1 MQDEEITGLSAIE
14 LSEAI
19 HDGRLSCID
28 AMKAYLARIGKL
40 NPAINA
46 IVNLRDTDA
55 LLAEAAACDTELA
68 GGSSRGWMHGFPIAI
83 KDLCEVKGIRC
94 TYGSPLFAD
103 FVPDKDEVMVERIR
117 AAGAII
123 IGKTN
128 TPEQGFGSQ
137 SYNPVHGTT
146 KNPYDVTKTAGGSSG
161 GAAAALA
168 AHLLPVADGSDMMGS
183 LRNPAAFNNVVGFR
197 PSYGRIPSSL
207 KLELFMG
214 QLSVLG
220 PMGRTVRDAAAL
232 LSTQAGYDPRDPH
245 SLATEDLTPDKNRNF
260 AGARIAWL
268 GDLGGYLPFEP
279 GVLELCSAT
288 LPLFERLGCKVD
300 DLVPDFDMAD
310 VWRSWTTLRS
320 WLAANGMCDS
330 YDDPE
335 KRALMKPEIIWEIER
350 GLEMTGR
357 EVHFASKR
365 RSAWYQYMLALFERY
380 DYLILPS
387 AQVFPFYADNH
398 WPKEI
403 AGRKMDTY
411 HRWME
416 VVIPA
421 SMAGLPVAAMPA
433 GFSQNGLPTGIQIIG
448 RPRADKAV
456 LELALAYE
464 AGTDWLE
471 KRPEPC

>member
-1 MQDEEITGLSAIE
+1 MQDEEITGLSATE
-14 LSEAI
+14 LSDAI
-19 HDGRLSCID
+19 HDGRASCTD
-28 AMKAYLARIGKL
+28 VMKAYLARIERL
-40 NPAINA
+40 NPSINA
-46 IVNLRDTDA
+46 IISLRDTDA
-55 LLAEAAACDTELA
+55 LLAEAAARDEGLA
-68 GGSSRGWMHGFPIAI
+68 GGTSRGWVHGMPIAI

-146 KNPYDVTKTAGGSSG
+146 KNPYDLTKTAGGSSG

-168 AHLLPVADGSDMMGS
+168 AHLLPIADGSDMMGS

-214 QLSVLG
+214 QLSVMG

-245 SLATEDLTPDKNRNF
+245 SLATEDLTPDENRDF
-260 AGARIAWL
+260 TGARIAWL

-279 GVLELCSAT
+279 GVLELCRTT
-288 LPLFERLGCKVD
+288 LPVFERIGCKVD
-300 DLVPDFDMAD
+300 DVVPDFDMAD

-320 WLAANGMCDS
+320 WLTANNMRDT
-330 YDDPE
+330 YDDPA
-335 KRALMKPEIIWEIER
+335 KRAKVKPEIIWEIER

-365 RSAWYQYMLALFERY
+365 RSAWYQYLLTLFERY

-387 AQVFPFYADNH
+387 AQVFPFDATTH
-398 WPKEI
+398 WPKEVG
-403 AGRKMDTY
+403 GRTMDTY

-416 VVIPA
+416 VVIGP

-433 GFSQNGLPTGIQIIG
+433 GFGANGLPNGIQIIG

-464 AGTDWLE
+464 AATDWLGV
-471 KRPEPC
+471 RPTL

>member
-1 MQDEEITGLSAIE
+1 MQNDEIIALSATG

-19 HDGRLSCID
+19 HDGRMTAVA
-28 AMKAYLARIGKL
+28 AMQAYLDRIGKF

-46 IVNLRDTDA
+46 IVSLRDADA
-55 LLAEAAACDTELA
+55 LLSEAAACDAELA
-68 GGSSRGWMHGFPIAI
+68 AGTSRGWMHGMPIAI

-94 TYGSPLFAD
+94 TYGSPIFAD

-128 TPEQGFGSQ
+128 TPEQGLGSQ

-146 KNPYDVTKTAGGSSG
+146 KNPYDLTRTAGGSSG

-168 AHLLPVADGSDMMGS
+168 AHLLPIADGSDMMGS

-197 PSYGRIPSSL
+197 PSYGRIPVSL
-207 KLELFMG
+207 KLEMYMG

-220 PMGRTVRDAAAL
+220 PMGRTVADAAAL
-232 LSTQAGYDPRDPH
+232 FATQAGYDPRDPM
-245 SLATEDLTPDKNRNF
+245 SLPTEDLMPEAGRDF
-260 AGARIAWL
+260 SGARIAWL

-279 GVLELCSAT
+279 GVLDLCRST
-288 LPLFERLGCKVD
+288 LPVFKKIGCKVD
-300 DLVPDFDMAD
+300 DVVPDYDMAD

-320 WLAANGMCDS
+320 WLSANGQRDN
-330 YDDPE
+330 YDDPA
-335 KRALMKPEIIWEIER
+335 KRALMKPEIVWEIER
-350 GLEMTGR
+350 GLDMSAR
-357 EVHFASKR
+357 EVHFASRR
-365 RSAWYQYMLALFERY
+365 RSAWYRYLLTLFERY

-387 AQVFPFYADNH
+387 AQVFPFDATTH
-398 WPKEI
+398 WPKEVG
-403 AGRKMDTY
+403 GRTMDTY

-433 GFSQNGLPTGIQIIG
+433 GFNLNGVPNGIQIIG
-448 RPRADKAV
+448 RPRGDKAV

-464 AGTDWLE
+464 TATDWLDR
-471 KRPEPC
+471 RPRL

>member
-1 MQDEEITGLSAIE
+1 MQDEEITGLSATE

-19 HDGRLSCID
+19 HDGRLSCVGV
-28 AMKAYLARIGKL
+28 MKACLARIGKL

-46 IVNLRDTDA
+46 IVSLRDTEA
-55 LLAEAAACDTELA
+55 LLAEAGECDVELA
-68 GGSSRGWMHGFPIAI
+68 SGRSRGWMHGMPIAI
-83 KDLCEVKGIRC
+83 KDLCEAKGIPC

-117 AAGAII
+117 KAGALV

-146 KNPYDVTKTAGGSSG
+146 RNPYDLSRTAGGSSG

-168 AHLLPVADGSDMMGS
+168 AHLLPIADGGDMMGS

-197 PSYGRIPSSL
+197 PSYGRIPVSL

-220 PMGRTVRDAAAL
+220 PMGRTVRDVAAL
-232 LSTQAGYDPRDPH
+232 LATQAGYDPRDPH
-245 SLATEDLTPDKNRNF
+245 SLPAEDLTLREGRDF
-260 AGARIAWL
+260 SGARIAWL
-268 GDLGGYLPFEP
+268 GDFDGYLPFEP
-279 GVLELCSAT
+279 GVLELCRAA
-288 LPLFERLGCKVD
+288 LPVFEQLGCTVD
-300 DLVPDFDMAD
+300 DVAAQFDMAD

-320 WLAANGMCDS
+320 WLTASNMRDT
-330 YDDPE
+330 YDDPA
-335 KRALMKPEIIWEIER
+335 KRALIKPEIIWEIER
-350 GLEMTGR
+350 GLDMTAR
-357 EVHFASKR
+357 EVHCASRR
-365 RSAWYQYMLALFERY
+365 RSAWYQCLLTLFERY

-387 AQVFPFYADNH
+387 AQVFPFDAATH
-398 WPKEI
+398 WPKEVG
-403 AGRKMDTY
+403 GRAMDTY

-416 VVIPA
+416 VVIGP

-433 GFSQNGLPTGIQIIG
+433 GFNDGGLPNGIQIIG
-448 RPRADKAV
+448 RPRADRAV

-464 AGTDWLE
+464 AKTDWLGR
-471 KRPEPC
+471 RPRL

>member
-1 MQDEEITGLSAIE
+1 MQDDEITGLSATA

-19 HDGRLSCID
+19 HDGRASC
-28 AMKAYLARIGKL
+28 AEVMTAYLGRIDSL

-46 IVNLRDTDA
+46 IVSLRSRDE
-55 LLAEAAACDTELA
+55 LLAEAMVRDAELA
-68 GGSSRGWMHGFPIAI
+68 SGKSRGWMHGMPIAI

-94 TYGSPLFAD
+94 TYGSPIFAD
-103 FVPDKDEVMVERIR
+103 FVPEKDEVIVERIR

-128 TPEQGFGSQ
+128 TPEQGLGSQ
-137 SYNPVHGTT
+137 SYNPVHGITR
-146 KNPYDVTKTAGGSSG
+146 NPYDLTKTVGGSSG
-161 GAAAALA
+161 GAAAALS
-168 AHLLPVADGSDMMGS
+168 AHLLPVADGGDMMGS

-197 PSYGRIPSSL
+197 PSFGRVPSSL
-207 KLELFMG
+207 KLENFMG

-220 PMGRTVRDAAAL
+220 PMGRTVRDVAAL
-232 LSTQAGYDPRDPH
+232 LSTQAGYDPRDPL
-245 SLATEDLTPDKNRNF
+245 SLPTEDLTPQDGRDF
-260 AGARIAWL
+260 SGAHIAWL

-279 GVLELCSAT
+279 GVLKLCRAT
-288 LPLFERLGCKVD
+288 LPVFERIGCAVD
-300 DLVPDFDMAD
+300 EFVPDFDMGD
-310 VWRSWTTLRS
+310 LWRSWTTLRS
-320 WLAANGMCDS
+320 WLTASGMRDN

-335 KRALMKPEIIWEIER
+335 KRAKMKPEIIWEIER
-350 GLEMTGR
+350 GLDMTAR

-365 RSAWYQYMLALFERY
+365 RSAWYQYLLTVFDRY

-387 AQVFPFYADNH
+387 AQVFPFDAETH

-403 AGRKMDTY
+403 GGRTMDTY

-416 VVIPA
+416 VVVPA

-433 GFSQNGLPTGIQIIG
+433 GFGANSLPAGIQIIG

-456 LELALAYE
+456 LEIALAYE
-464 AGTDWLE
+464 AATDWLDR
-471 KRPEPC
+471 RPRL